1 MAETFRLWSY
11 NKLPRCLL
19 WFVWFRK
26 YLVFPCDLWKSLCGI
41 WLLLLSGD
49 NGKGGVALEYENHK
63 DGRWPCLPGL
73 AWPKKSGAL
82 SRVIYESLASMIH
95 GWSLKVWTFHISFC
109 WGSSR
114 KRPSLLDRSRRLCRH
129 LEKKHKEVGK
139 INRDQ
144 RCILS
149 YVICM

>member
-49 NGKGGVALEYENHK
+49 NGKGWVALEYENHK
-63 DGRWPCLPGL
+63 PCLPGW

-82 SRVIYESLASMIH
+82 SRVIYESLVSMIH
-95 GWSLKVWTFHISFC
+95 GWSLKVWNVSETVSVLFTSVFVEVHQEGGQVFWTDLGDYVGIS
-109 WGSSR
+109 
-114 KRPSLLDRSRRLCRH
+114 KRSINVKERSP
-129 LEKKHKEVGK
+129 
-139 INRDQ
+139 
-144 RCILS
+144 
-149 YVICM
+149 